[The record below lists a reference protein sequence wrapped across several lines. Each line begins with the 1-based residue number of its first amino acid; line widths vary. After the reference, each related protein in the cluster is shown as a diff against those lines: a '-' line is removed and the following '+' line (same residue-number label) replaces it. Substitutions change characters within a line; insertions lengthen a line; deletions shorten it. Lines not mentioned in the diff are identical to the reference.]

1 MAQRVVN
8 WHKCAGARAQY
19 DTKNTKVGRVL
30 ICLKP
35 KFIKYIWYNV
45 TKLNQGIFKNRK
57 FRHLKY
63 WATLMLVSFAC
74 CKSSLYVNIRVQRP
88 P

>member
-30 ICLKP
+30 IFFKP
-35 KFIKYIWYNV
+35 KFISTYS
-45 TKLNQGIFKNRK
+45 T
-57 FRHLKY
+57 
-63 WATLMLVSFAC
+63 MLQN
-74 CKSSLYVNIRVQRP
+74 LTRVFSRIVDSDI
-88 P
+88 

>member
-19 DTKNTKVGRVL
+19 DTKHTKVGRVL

-35 KFIKYIWYNV
+35 KFICMSRLAYKLTSSPVSLKDDERLVWQ
-45 TKLNQGIFKNRK
+45 TKVIDPVLASG
-57 FRHLKY
+57 
-63 WATLMLVSFAC
+63 LM
-74 CKSSLYVNIRVQRP
+74 YG
-88 P
+88 

>member
-30 ICLKP
+30 IYLKP
-35 KFIKYIWYNV
+35 KFIS
-45 TKLNQGIFKNRK
+45 TEGSR
-57 FRHLKY
+57 
-63 WATLMLVSFAC
+63 LMLLLGPEKRRISQ
-74 CKSSLYVNIRVQRP
+74 KSH
-88 P
+88 